1 MKYILKNCNVI
12 DGQKNCGLKEGRAIV
27 VRDGQIE
34 EILAS
39 KEITPE
45 MESNAKVI
53 DLAGKFL
60 MPGLINMHAHLF
72 GTGKPSKTLGGGSSQ
87 KMLIN
92 FVQTKVGSKVLESMV
107 KTNVTQ
113 ALNSG
118 VTTVRGVGDFFYSD
132 VIVRDKINNGK
143 MPGPRLIVSGPA
155 ITSPGGH
162 GDGTFAVSAPTLAGL
177 AEKVDI
183 NKKNG
188 VDLIKICVTG
198 GVMDATK
205 KGEPGVLRMSLEE
218 TKAVCERAHEL
229 GYMVAS
235 HTESPEGIK
244 VDLLGGVDTVEHG
257 SFLDDELIRLFKEKK
272 ASLICTISPA
282 LPLAKLSHELTQLD
296 ELCTYNSGV
305 VFEGMIDGVKKCI
318 ANGIPVGLG
327 TDVSC
332 PFATPYNMWRELCH
346 FKKYAEVTSSF
357 AIYSATLGNAEILGI
372 DHITG
377 SIEQGKCADLIVTDD
392 NPLEDLSTLRDVKMV
407 MYRGNLIA
415 RPKVKKNK
423 MIEEALDQL

>member
-205 KGEPGVLRMSLEE
+205 KGEPRFAL
-218 TKAVCERAHEL
+218 
-229 GYMVAS
+229 
-235 HTESPEGIK
+235 
-244 VDLLGGVDTVEHG
+244 
-257 SFLDDELIRLFKEKK
+257 FLVVPFPP
-272 ASLICTISPA
+272 ASLFSKKGGDRHPPGLRGIIGSHRPEVSPCKRRKA
-282 LPLAKLSHELTQLD
+282 HKST
-296 ELCTYNSGV
+296 
-305 VFEGMIDGVKKCI
+305 
-318 ANGIPVGLG
+318 
-327 TDVSC
+327 SC
-332 PFATPYNMWRELCH
+332 
-346 FKKYAEVTSSF
+346 
-357 AIYSATLGNAEILGI
+357 SA
-372 DHITG
+372 
-377 SIEQGKCADLIVTDD
+377 
-392 NPLEDLSTLRDVKMV
+392 P
-407 MYRGNLIA
+407 
-415 RPKVKKNK
+415 
-423 MIEEALDQL
+423 